1 MLHRN
6 RRLWQNEGVRIRLFV
21 SHSGQT
27 ARMTPRTFG
36 SDVDGEPKGNYT
48 WSGGRA
54 EESHGKGRDEY
65 NLAGFAAVDC
75 KT

>member
-1 MLHRN
+1 
-6 RRLWQNEGVRIRLFV
+6 
-21 SHSGQT
+21 
-27 ARMTPRTFG
+27 MTPRTFG
-36 SDVDGEPKGNYT
+36 SDVDGEPKGDYT